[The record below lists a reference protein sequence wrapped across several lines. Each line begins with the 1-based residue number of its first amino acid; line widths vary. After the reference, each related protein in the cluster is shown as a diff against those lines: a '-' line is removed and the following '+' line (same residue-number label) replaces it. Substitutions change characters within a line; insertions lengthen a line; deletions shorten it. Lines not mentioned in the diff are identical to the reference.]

1 MAADPLKEV
10 LLKVVSE
17 RREQI
22 EKLSLQL
29 KVTTDPVVQ
38 SELQQKITELQREQ
52 GVAQQALGK
61 TLQPEQPTLDTSP
74 APVPVQPDSSQLLGG
89 IPEAAAAPK
98 GPNRAAL
105 EAQIKELQVQL
116 LEVSSRVEKA
126 GLNPDPRDVAQLEKI
141 REGLQGALQQ
151 ISGPD
156 IQIELGELPPA
167 PTPAQLSEAENL
179 IRRSALEKRRGNKQL
194 STDLLRKAA
203 EVAPGSLTVQEA
215 LGDDLME
222 RGQVK
227 PAAEVYA
234 RALAM
239 SPSHGGIERKY
250 ATAISQIQAPMSFEQ
265 AMQMGDGPLATAD
278 AASVKAAAFFSFL
291 IPGVGQL
298 VLGRYVMGASY
309 LVSWLLM
316 IIWISLMKP
325 DLQNFIKSI
334 SGRHASYDPLVLVP
348 LVAAFGIAI
357 AAMLT
362 CKSVT
367 ANTGSIRK
375 QKGHH
380 PVPPVDLPFD

>member
-22 EKLSLQL
+22 EKLSLHL
-29 KVTTDPVVQ
+29 KATTDPVVQ
-38 SELQQKITELQREQ
+38 GELQQKITELQREQ

-61 TLQPEQPTLDTSP
+61 TLQPEQPRPEPTP
-74 APVPVQPDSSQLLGG
+74 APATMPDTSQLLGG
-89 IPEAAAAPK
+89 VPEPVAEPK
-98 GPNRAAL
+98 GPNKAAL

-116 LEVSSRVEKA
+116 LEVAGRVQKA
-126 GLNPDPRDVAQLEKI
+126 GADPNPADVAQLRKI
-141 REGLQGALQQ
+141 REGLQGAMQQ
-151 ISGPD
+151 IGETAVQID
-156 IQIELGELPPA
+156 IGELPPA
-167 PTPAQLSEAENL
+167 PTPSQLSEAENL
-179 IRRSALEKRRGNKQL
+179 VRRSALEKRRGNKQL

-203 EVAPGSLTVQEA
+203 EVAPGALSVQEA

-222 RGQVK
+222 RGQAK

-250 ATAISQIQAPMSFEQ
+250 ATAISHIQAPMSFEQ

-298 VLGRYVMGASY
+298 VLGKYVMGASY

-316 IIWISLMKP
+316 IVWISLMKS
-325 DLQNFIKSI
+325 DLQNFIKSM
-334 SGRHASYDPLVLVP
+334 SGRHAPYDPLVLVP
-348 LVAAFGIAI
+348 LIAALGIAI

-362 CKSVT
+362 CKSVSD
-367 ANTGSIRK
+367 NTGSIRK

-380 PVPPVDLPFD
+380 PVPPVDLPFE